1 MCARIPQTS
10 RCAFVNEI
18 HFLLHVRK
26 NNATNPLCFRQRDTF
41 SAACGLAQA
50 NFIPGS
56 TVKKCCPAGHTRRT
70 VPATQTVTVT
80 VCAGKPQNRVSLP
93 PKVRFP
99 HAGGSGGIYSNHGIA
114 GTEDTFLLRV
124 PKGAAHNSVSGSRTV
139 KHSSRAGLP
148 HVRSIL
154 FKFRTELRQADKK
167 LVRPKSVR
175 SIGAAQKL
183 TGNVIVIFFKY
194 RAFRL

>member
-1 MCARIPQTS
+1 MCANIQQSHLRSPFGVF
-10 RCAFVNEI
+10 FV
-18 HFLLHVRK
+18 
-26 NNATNPLCFRQRDTF
+26 
-41 SAACGLAQA
+41 SAAYGSARA
-50 NFIPGS
+50 NLITGS

-80 VCAGKPQNRVSLP
+80 VCTEKPQNRVSLP
-93 PKVRFP
+93 SKVRSL
-99 HAGGSGGIYSNHGIA
+99 HAGGSGGIHSDHGIA

-124 PKGAAHNSVSGSRTV
+124 PKGGAHNSVFGCRNG
-139 KHSSRAGLP
+139 KHISRAGLP
-148 HVRSIL
+148 HIRSIL
-154 FKFRTELRQADKK
+154 LKFRTELRQADKK

-175 SIGAAQKL
+175 SIGTAQKL